1 MATTQN
7 SYLDRRGRF
16 WYYVRRVPIFAQA
29 VEGRKRITVSLGTS
43 DIVIARQRRDKQAI
57 ADNAFWETCRPVPNR
72 DTRKAPKKVT
82 RGRYAELLDE
92 LATVKSMLG
101 QVLHLLAEER
111 TPSGRQRGYGEVGG
125 AVPPK
130 TLGSDVKM
138 SEALKTYIRDI
149 AIDEVSG
156 KSSEQQK
163 IWEKS
168 KKRSVACFI
177 EVNGD
182 IEMKAIT
189 RDHARAVHGYW
200 TSRIRPRSGKATAKG
215 STGKRVM
222 GDLRRLYRRYFEH
235 LGEETRENPFRNL
248 TFRDDKLRTTEP
260 FSDVFVQ
267 RHILKPGIF
276 EGFNR
281 EGALLVYA
289 LIETGCRPSEISN
302 MLPGNIRVDEPVPHI
317 RVRATH
323 ERQLKSKSSARDIP
337 LVGVSLQAMRL
348 ARSGFPHFRDRGYLL
363 SSSLMKA
370 FRERRLLPSQA
381 HRIYSFRHSFEK
393 RMLEAGLDHDLRCLL
408 MGHKNPRP
416 QYGDGGSLVWKR
428 DQLLKIAHPV
438 TPELLSRYPFVS
450 DLSSNSDN

>member
-1 MATTQN
+1 MDTTQN
-7 SYLDRRGRF
+7 RYLDRRGRF
-16 WYYVRRVPIFAQA
+16 WYYVRRVPVFAQP
-29 VEGRKRITVSLGTS
+29 VEGRRRITVSLGTT
-43 DIVIARQRRDKQAI
+43 DVAVARQRRDKQAA
-57 ADNAFWETCRPVPNR
+57 ADDAFWTTCRPVPNK
-72 DTRKAPKKVT
+72 DTRKGPKKVT
-82 RGRYAELLDE
+82 RGRHAELLDE

-111 TPSGRQRGYGEVGG
+111 APSGRMRGSNVIGG
-125 AVPPK
+125 ALVP
-130 TLGSDVKM
+130 TSLGSDVKI
-138 SEALKTYIRDI
+138 SKALETYIADI

-156 KSSEQQK
+156 KSPEQQK

-168 KKRSVACFI
+168 KTRSVMCFI

-182 IEMKAIT
+182 IDMKAIT

-200 TSRIRPRSGKATAKG
+200 TSRIRPRSGKPTAKG

-235 LGEETRENPFRNL
+235 LGEESRENPFRNL

-260 FSDVFVQ
+260 FSDLFVQ

-276 EGFNR
+276 EGFHR
-281 EGALLVYA
+281 EGALLVLA
-289 LIETGCRPSEISN
+289 LIETGCRPSELSN
-302 MLPGNIRVDEPVPHI
+302 MLPENIRVDEAVPHI
-317 RVRATH
+317 RVRSTH
-323 ERQLKSKSSARDIP
+323 ERQLKSRSSARDIP
-337 LVGVSLQAMRL
+337 LVGVSLEAMRL
-348 ARSGFPHFRDRGYLL
+348 ARSGFPHFRERGYLL

-416 QYGDGGSLVWKR
+416 QYGDGGSLAWKR

-438 TPELLSRYPFVS
+438 TPEFLGSYPFVS
-450 DLSSNSDN
+450 DRH

>member
-1 MATTQN
+1 MPKSPN
-7 SYLDRRGRF
+7 KYLEKRGRF
-16 WYYVRRVPIFAQA
+16 WYFVRRVPIFAHA
-29 VEGRKRITVSLGTS
+29 IEGRTRVKVALGTC
-43 DIVIARQRRDKQAI
+43 DIIIARQRRDKQAS
-57 ADNAFWETCRPVPNR
+57 ADDAFWDKCRPAPNNVQ
-72 DTRKAPKKVT
+72 RKPPKKIT
-82 RGRYAELLDE
+82 RGRHAELLDE

-101 QVLHLLAEER
+101 QVLHFLAEER
-111 TPSGRQRGYGEVGG
+111 SPTGRERGKE
-125 AVPPK
+125 K
-130 TLGSDVKM
+130 SDETSFLTALSDIKI
-138 SEALKTYIRDI
+138 SEALEKYMSEI

-156 KSSEQQK
+156 KSHEQQK

-168 KKRSVACFI
+168 KRRSVACFVD
-177 EVNGD
+177 VNGNLD
-182 IEMKAIT
+182 MRAIT
-189 RDHARAVHGYW
+189 REHARAVHRYW
-200 TSRIRPRSGKATAKG
+200 ASRIHPLLGKPTAKG

-235 LGEETRENPFRNL
+235 LGEEARENPFRNL
-248 TFRDDKLRTTEP
+248 TFRDEKLRTTEP
-260 FSDVFVQ
+260 FSNAFV
-267 RHILKPGIF
+267 RHHILRPGVF
-276 EGFNR
+276 KGFNR
-281 EGALLVYA
+281 EGALLILA
-289 LIETGCRPSEISN
+289 LIETGCRPSELSN
-302 MLPGNIRVDEPVPHI
+302 MLPENIRVDDPIPHI

-323 ERQLKSKSSARDIP
+323 ERQLKSRSSARDIP

-370 FRERRLLPSQA
+370 FRERELLPSKA

-438 TPELLSRYPFVS
+438 TPELLRQYPFVS
-450 DLSSNSDN
+450 DLRLDGNN